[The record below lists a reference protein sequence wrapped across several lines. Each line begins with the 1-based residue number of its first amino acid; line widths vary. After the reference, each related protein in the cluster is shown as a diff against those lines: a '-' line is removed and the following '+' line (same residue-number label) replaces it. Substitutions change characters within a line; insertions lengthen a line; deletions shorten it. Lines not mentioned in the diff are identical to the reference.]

1 MGFATSAFH
10 GIALFEAES
19 YEKILEV
26 FTSQEYQNIGFP
38 DEQNFLDRSKTVF
51 FPGTLITYIDK
62 N

>member
-1 MGFATSAFH
+1 MGFSLPTWR
-10 GIALFEAES
+10 GIAVFEAES